1 MGHPCRASRPPV
13 PLVSYQLKQK
23 CAGITGGCGGDRRV
37 EYIIPRDA
45 RNAASV
51 THSFVA
57 EATCN
62 GMFGVPWNET
72 ASSHPMLVSSLLL
85 THVEALTR
93 LQPNRY
99 IQLASVDF
107 VVPNT
112 ASWSSLGFHS
122 ASRVT
127 RPSKS

>member
-72 ASSHPMLVSSLLL
+72 ASSHPM
-85 THVEALTR
+85 
-93 LQPNRY
+93 Y